1 MQKNALVLSGG
12 GSRGAYQLGVW
23 QALRELDFPIDIV
36 TGTSVGAL
44 NAAMIATG
52 DFENTRSLWMNM
64 KTDMIFDVSID
75 ETLPAKQ
82 KSTMMV
88 RQFMHDYAAKG
99 GMDSYPLKQLL
110 DQYCD
115 EQKIRENPIECGFV
129 CVDKQTLKP
138 CEIYK
143 EDIEEG
149 MLNEYLV
156 ASSSLYPAIKS
167 HEIDGKQY
175 IDGGYYD
182 NLPVE
187 LATRKG
193 ADFVLAVDLEAVGMV
208 RRETLKAAKTLIRQR
223 CYWDLGPILVF
234 DRDRISRNIRLGYLD
249 TMKIFR
255 VFDGIAY
262 TFIRNEVPAFIKRK
276 KADFADLNTV
286 LGLTF
291 GAKENV
297 TKREELFFLRMKT
310 FLDRKY
316 NQQVDLRFSSF
327 FKCCMESA
335 GEIFGLSPET
345 IYSVER
351 FNERLTERVN
361 ALDVEFTATDKL
373 GSLKNL
379 QQTLAL
385 FEKPVRT
392 LYLGTLMKKAVL
404 EERKLDL
411 LGLSLFLPDELLGAY
426 YLALIS

>member
-1 MQKNALVLSGG
+1 MRKNALVLSGG
-12 GSRGAYQLGVW
+12 GSRGAYQVGVW

-44 NAAMIATG
+44 NAAMIAAG
-52 DFENTRSLWMNM
+52 DFENTRTLWMNM

-75 ETLPAKQ
+75 ENLSTKQ
-82 KSTMMV
+82 KTNLMI
-88 RQFMHDYAAKG
+88 RQFLHDYAAKG
-99 GMDSYPLKQLL
+99 GMDSHPLKKLL

-115 EQKIRENPIECGFV
+115 EQKIRESPMDCGFV
-129 CVDKQTLKP
+129 CVDKNSMKP
-138 CEIYK
+138 SEIYK

-156 ASSSLYPAIKS
+156 ASSSLYPAIQS
-167 HEIDGKQY
+167 HKIGEKQY

-187 LATRKG
+187 LATKKG
-193 ADFVLAVDLEAVGMV
+193 ADFVLAVDLEAMGMV
-208 RRETLKAAKTLIRQR
+208 RKDTLKNAKTLIRQR

-234 DRDRISRNIRLGYLD
+234 DREQIARNMRLGYLD

-262 TFIRNEVPAFIKRK
+262 TFIRNEVPAFIKRQK
-276 KADFADLNTV
+276 NVSAVQNEA

-291 GAKENV
+291 GTGKV
-297 TKREELFFLRMKT
+297 SKREELFFLRMQA
-310 FLDRKY
+310 FLNRKY
-316 NQQVDLRFSSF
+316 NRDMDLCYSSF
-327 FKCCMESA
+327 LKCCMESA
-335 GEIFGLSPET
+335 GEVFALNPEM

-351 FNERLTERVN
+351 FNERLTEKVN
-361 ALDVEFTATDKL
+361 ALDVDFTTPENL

-379 QQTLAL
+379 QETLAL
-385 FEKPVRT
+385 LEKPVRT
-392 LYLGTLMKKAVL
+392 LYLGMLIKKAVL
-404 EERKLDL
+404 EEKKLDL

-426 YLALIS
+426 YLALVS